1 MSKLHDPMANGI
13 SLTAEVLVGRRNAS
27 GQTHETDTLAA
38 EVPVALVYNGI
49 SHVVLMASP
58 VHLAELAIGFSLTE
72 QIIDKRAELF
82 DIELETVDNGI
93 AVNIEIAAG
102 AFNRLKERRRNL
114 TGRTGCG
121 LCGTES
127 LDEVWRQLPTS
138 MSIQPTAAVPPLDD
152 IAHAFEQMWQR
163 QPLFEE
169 TGATHAA
176 GWWQPGQGLLAV
188 CEDVGRHNALD
199 KLIGRCFA
207 AREPAWDC
215 GSGYLLLT
223 SRASVE
229 MVQKAAVMGMKT
241 VITLSAPTS
250 LAVQIAKACGMTLAR
265 FQPARHSLAV
275 FNGPD
280 TPV

>member
-13 SLTAEVLVGRRNAS
+13 SLTAEVMVGRSHAS
-27 GQTHETDTLAA
+27 GQTLETDTLAA

-82 DIELETVDNGI
+82 DIEVETVDNGI
-93 AVNIEIAAG
+93 TVNIEISAA
-102 AFNRLKERRRNL
+102 AFGRLKERRRNM

-127 LDEVWRQLPTS
+127 LDEVWRQLPTTTAV
-138 MSIQPTAAVPPLDD
+138 QATAAVPLLDD
-152 IAHAFEQMWQR
+152 IAQAFAQMRQR
-163 QPLFEE
+163 QPLFEQ

-176 GWWQPGQGLLAV
+176 GWWQPEQGLLAV

-215 GSGYLLLT
+215 ATGFLLLT

-250 LAVQIAKACGMTLAR
+250 LAVQIAKTCGITLVR
-265 FQPARHSLAV
+265 YQPAKHALAV

-280 TPV
+280 IHI